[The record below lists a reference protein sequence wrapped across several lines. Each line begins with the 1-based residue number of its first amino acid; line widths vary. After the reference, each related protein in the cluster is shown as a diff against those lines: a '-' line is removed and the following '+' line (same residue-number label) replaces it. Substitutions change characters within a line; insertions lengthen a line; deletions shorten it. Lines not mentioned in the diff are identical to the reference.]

1 MAKDEQVLPVPVEQ
15 TEDMADIS
23 HEEEVEEEVV
33 AIHPSQREAS
43 TGHHL
48 SQERHGLF
56 TGRFSTRACAT
67 AMLLAAAACMLFFF
81 DVLRVVVPV
90 RTKQLTPK
98 EIVDK
103 AEAEIR
109 GQLLKA
115 KLRKLT
121 PQTDHLSS
129 MPPSGR
135 DVDAVNCQ
143 IDTSQAVF
151 RIIRA
156 ANGIEAAAKVCPSD
170 RPFGVLTVQEQKD
183 CAGAIL
189 QAIYSFTITTA
200 MIAAA
205 VSDCG
210 HKLNGQ
216 AACASTVTAFVGNAE
231 ACAHAGLIA
240 EKFCNLKDIPNK
252 IDVAKINKLNTYYS
266 QAAQFVQDNPQ
277 AKKLPA
283 TLPPVAET
291 EYDGGALAACFA
303 QAGLGTTFAERMG
316 TVIQDSLHH
325 CAPEMQGDFHKR
337 KACAVD
343 MTGLMA
349 SLGLSITFL
358 SSLGETCKAIMGG
371 HNFAAACTAGIS
383 GAVGTFS
390 VILSAGISLNEACGP
405 PDADDHKQG
414 TFSVVAQ

>member
-1 MAKDEQVLPVPVEQ
+1 MAEDDQVLPVPAEQ
-15 TEDMADIS
+15 TEDVADIS
-23 HEEEVEEEVV
+23 REEEEVA
-33 AIHPSQREAS
+33 AIHPSQREAP
-43 TGHHL
+43 TGQHL
-48 SQERHGLF
+48 SRERPSLF
-56 TGRFSTRACAT
+56 TGCFSVKACAT
-67 AMLLAAAACMLFFF
+67 AMLLATAACVLFFF
-81 DVLRVVVPV
+81 DVLRVAFPV
-90 RTKQLTPK
+90 RTKQLTPN
-98 EIVDK
+98 EIVDQV
-103 AEAEIR
+103 EAEIR

-115 KLRKLT
+115 KLRKLA
-121 PQTDHLSS
+121 PQTDPLIS
-129 MPPSGR
+129 MSPSGR

-156 ANGIEAAAKVCPSD
+156 ANGIEAASKVCPSG
-170 RPFGVLTVQEQKD
+170 RPFGALTVQEQKD

-210 HKLNGQ
+210 HKLNGE
-216 AACASTVTAFVGNAE
+216 AACASTVSAFVGNAE

-240 EKFCNLKDIPNK
+240 EKFCNAKDIP
-252 IDVAKINKLNTYYS
+252 IDVAKINKLNAYYS
-266 QAAQFVQDNPQ
+266 QAAQFVKDNPHV
-277 AKKLPA
+277 KKLPA
-283 TLPPVAET
+283 TLPPGPET
-291 EYDGGALAACFA
+291 QYNAGALAGCFA

-316 TVIQDSLHH
+316 TVIQDSLYH
-325 CAPEMQGDFHKR
+325 CAPQMQGDFDKR

-371 HNFAAACTAGIS
+371 HNYAAACTAGIS

-390 VILSAGISLNEACGP
+390 VILSAGISLNEACDLKFP
-405 PDADDHKQG
+405 AADYNHAGK
-414 TFSVVAQ
+414 FSVVAQ